1 MEKGVRRFAR
11 LYPWYYGFGADLLFY
26 ITIDTLFLTLVK
38 GFSAAEIVS
47 ITSISQLVCIALQF
61 PLLFV
66 IKKIG
71 NTASVRVGAF
81 CLLLSSVLTTFGGSY
96 YTVLVG
102 RVLHDAAAIFRN
114 ASVVALENN
123 LELVGEQEDFVRVRA
138 TGNTVYSVIT
148 MVISFVASAMFNLH
162 PYFPMICCIATC
174 ATAFVISLLM
184 KDCSPY
190 NRIFPEKR
198 EKQEKVKIHYSKII
212 VLIILVY
219 SFFYPVLNHGQNEGK
234 LFIQQNLLL
243 DYSVE
248 VTALIIGAIVC
259 ASRVIRVVSNIVFA
273 RLYGRYQDKMGFV
286 LPTMLSFA
294 IGTILFASFIP
305 QAIVKIL
312 VMAAAYTI
320 ILFVRDPFNLYMQ
333 DAVFASTEKEQHQTL
348 LAILSFGSKIASAG
362 VGLAFSAILLRWPMV
377 VMMTILLA
385 ISVIEIILSIIL
397 YRAVIIKKRRNK
409 PLQIAE

>member
-1 MEKGVRRFAR
+1 
-11 LYPWYYGFGADLLFY
+11 
-26 ITIDTLFLTLVK
+26 
-38 GFSAAEIVS
+38 
-47 ITSISQLVCIALQF
+47 
-61 PLLFV
+61 
-66 IKKIG
+66 
-71 NTASVRVGAF
+71 
-81 CLLLSSVLTTFGGSY
+81 
-96 YTVLVG
+96 
-102 RVLHDAAAIFRN
+102 
-114 ASVVALENN
+114 
-123 LELVGEQEDFVRVRA
+123 
-138 TGNTVYSVIT
+138 
-148 MVISFVASAMFNLH
+148 
-162 PYFPMICCIATC
+162 
-174 ATAFVISLLM
+174 M

-190 NRIFPEKR
+190 NRISPEKR
-198 EKQEKVKIHYSKII
+198 ERKERVKIHYGRVII
-212 VLIILVY
+212 LIILVY

-305 QAIVKIL
+305 QAVVKIL

-320 ILFVRDPFNLYMQ
+320 ILFVRDPFNLCMQ

-348 LAILSFGSKIASAG
+348 LAVLAFGSKIASAG

-385 ISVIEIILSIIL
+385 ISVIEIILGIIL
-397 YRAVIIKKRRNK
+397 YRAIIIGKRRK
-409 PLQIAE
+409 EAKEHC